1 MDFDDKFIGH
11 QLIHREASLRDRR
24 KRFVEKAD
32 AGEYF
37 SKLVASSHHD
47 SFSRLST
54 QWKEHSTQWK
64 EHRRTYTR
72 DRLNEKLQQF
82 HCTFTGTTASSLF
95 WHLYCYET
103 SLQSL
108 TQQLDAIIK
117 SAESIKPNAATT
129 IFCWW
134 RRRQLKCYFRQQQ
147 VRRIA
152 ANTIFCWWRR
162 RQLNNYFRPHKYA
175 RVIQNCLRRHFHKV
189 RRVKTTH
196 AATTIQ
202 VWRRYIVKRRKQIK
216 LAAAELSHSFRD
228 RGKPLSQQS
237 KIGRRTRY
245 RRKKRAEAQ
254 RHSTRSR
261 PSRQRGLPRVRPPH
275 NNRQQPTQPVDNK
288 GSVLSNALH
297 SRRELSRRGN
307 VSGQEALHNQLELS
321 SRGNV
326 SGKALHNHSGSSS
339 SSGIAVHND
348 SSTRRTSR
356 RRRRRRKKCN
366 ASGLL
371 KHGAVSVRDVFRL
384 QLQQAAPGDRTIL
397 INLLFEVL
405 KEAVD
410 SLSITNTSHHH
421 LPDELMHHPSSNQQS
436 SHSSPSSK
444 SDESPSLSV
453 TVDCPSSSTH
463 VELPTLP
470 TQTGPPPSI
479 SSPEDLQSHSSSTL
493 VENPSPPSTTVLVDL
508 PLSSTTITE
517 ETSTR
522 RKQPTTYLQALIGT
536 TT

>member
-1 MDFDDKFIGH
+1 MVSLDDKVV
-11 QLIHREASLRDRR
+11 QLLHRDGYFVDRCN
-24 KRFVEKAD
+24 RFAAKAN

-37 SKLVASSHHD
+37 SKLVDGPHD
-47 SFSRLST
+47 SFSRLCT
-54 QWKEHSTQWK
+54 QWKV
-64 EHRRTYTR
+64 HRRTYTR
-72 DRLNEKLQQF
+72 EILDEHLQKY
-82 HCTFTGTTASSLF
+82 HCNSSMTNMGSLIWYMKCF
-95 WHLYCYET
+95 EE

-134 RRRQLKCYFRQQQ
+134 RRRQL
-147 VRRIA
+147 
-152 ANTIFCWWRR
+152 
-162 RQLNNYFRPHKYA
+162 NNYFRPHQYA
-175 RVIQNCLRRHFHKV
+175 RVIQNCLRRHLHKV

-216 LAAAELSHSFRD
+216 LAAAELSHPFRD
-228 RGKPLSQQS
+228 RVKPLSQQS
-237 KIGRRTRY
+237 KPGRRTRY
-245 RRKKRAEAQ
+245 RGKKRKEAQ
-254 RHSTRSR
+254 RLSKRNRLSR
-261 PSRQRGLPRVRPPH
+261 KRGLPRGRHP
-275 NNRQQPTQPVDNK
+275 NQACQQPTQPVDNK
-288 GSVLSNALH
+288 GIVLSNALH

-307 VSGQEALHNQLELS
+307 VSGQEALHNQSELS
-321 SRGNV
+321 SRENV

-339 SSGIAVHND
+339 STSGVAVNND
-348 SSTRRTSR
+348 SSTRRKSR

-410 SLSITNTSHHH
+410 SISITNTSHHQ

-436 SHSSPSSK
+436 SHSSPSSE
-444 SDESPSLSV
+444 SVESPSLSV

-470 TQTGPPPSI
+470 TQTEPPPSI

-508 PLSSTTITE
+508 PLSSTNITE